1 MGVIKAHTILPKRD
15 MGCANPPQNAE
26 GTEKPF
32 FPAGNQSSTKPS
44 LRQTEA
50 QSPTQSFMSCNSTV
64 LQNLLEKSYSKLP
77 AVEQSSQD

>member
-1 MGVIKAHTILPKRD
+1 MGY
-15 MGCANPPQNAE
+15 ANPPQNAE

-32 FPAGNQSSTKPS
+32 FPAGEQSSTKPS
-44 LRQTEA
+44 LGQTP
-50 QSPTQSFMSCNSTV
+50 QSPTQSLMSCNSTV